1 MQFSKADALTL
12 VKMMRSTLNEKF
24 ERVDN
29 NLKAVET
36 KMPYD
41 LSTIAEDFKFISDFL
56 CIEKTAQKSS
66 CQLDILDALTRKSF
80 RLRVA

>member
-1 MQFSKADALTL
+1 
-12 VKMMRSTLNEKF
+12 MMRSTLNEKF
-24 ERVDN
+24 RKVDD

-41 LSTIAEDFKFISDFL
+41 LSVIAEDFKFISNFL
-56 CIEKTAQKSS
+56 EIEQTATKSS
-66 CQLDILDALTRKSF
+66 CQLDILDGLTQKSF

>member
-1 MQFSKADALTL
+1 
-12 VKMMRSTLNEKF
+12 MMRSTLNEKF
-24 ERVDN
+24 KQVDD

-41 LSTIAEDFKFISDFL
+41 LSVIAEDFKFISNFL
-56 CIEKTAQKSS
+56 EIEQTATKSS
-66 CQLDILDALTRKSF
+66 CQLDILDALTQKSF